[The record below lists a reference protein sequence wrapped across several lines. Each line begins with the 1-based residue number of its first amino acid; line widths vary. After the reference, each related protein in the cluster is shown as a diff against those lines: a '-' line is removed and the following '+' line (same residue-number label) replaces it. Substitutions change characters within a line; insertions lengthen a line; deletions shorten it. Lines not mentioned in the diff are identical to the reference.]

1 MSIFQFKNFS
11 ILQNNSAVKV
21 GTDAMLLGAFCEAEN
36 PSKILDVGTGTGVL
50 SLMMAQKYQDSN
62 IDAIEIDE
70 ETAVEAAYNFTN
82 SKYQSRIQLFHLDF
96 FYFSTSN
103 VYDLI
108 ISNPPY
114 FENSIKSNSDKKII
128 AKHISS
134 SFIDLFFQKSKVLLT
149 PKGLIWIIVPFETSE
164 NWIQSAIRSGLCL
177 KKIINIKGNP
187 SRFVRSI
194 LLFSLMKETSITEQ
208 FCVRND
214 EGMYTKEYQELTKEF
229 HSKVPLR

>member
-1 MSIFQFKNFS
+1 MSIFHFKNFS

-50 SLMMAQKYQDSN
+50 SLMMAQKNQDSN
-62 IDAIEIDE
+62 IDAIEIDK
-70 ETAVEAAYNFTN
+70 ETALEAIYNFTN
-82 SKYQSRIQLFHLDF
+82 SKYASRIQLFQLDF
-96 FYFSTSN
+96 FNFSTSN

-108 ISNPPY
+108 VSNPPY
-114 FENSIKSNSDKKII
+114 FENSIKSNSNKKII

-134 SFIDLFFQKSKVLLT
+134 SFIDLFFQKSKILLSS
-149 PKGLIWIIVPFETSE
+149 KGLIWIIVPFETSE
-164 NWIQSAIRSGLCL
+164 NWNQSAMRVGLYL
-177 KKIINIKGNP
+177 KKRINIKGNS

-194 LLFSLMKETSITEQ
+194 LIFSLVEETSVTEE

-214 EGMYTKEYQELTKEF
+214 KGMYTKEYQELTEEF